1 MAVTSVSVS
10 EPTIKNY
17 TGTGSTIKKTNVDIT
32 GTYLKQETIDTLKE
46 YDEESQIKPLST
58 RIATNALQQ
67 QDLTAITTLISQFKT
82 SYADIASETSFLKRK
97 TSIAGSNSVSASIE
111 DGVAEQN
118 IRMSVMQLAQ
128 SDSYQTKGFS
138 SRSDVVFSGLSGDT
152 TFSLEL
158 GGKSYDITVN
168 NTTTLEDLSQK
179 ITDATNGDVSVRIL
193 NVGGENPYSMVFQS
207 KNTGKDNAIRF
218 KMADSTNTTSQDT
231 TKADEL
237 FKNLGFKTNKVG
249 DDGSFTLE
257 ADDSDSKNSGK
268 KLTSAQDAEFTFNG
282 VSMTR
287 STNIIDDIITGA
299 TFTLNN
305 VDDKNTSG
313 EYKDTVI
320 SVTKDTESLVKTM
333 QNMVQAYN
341 TLKSNLDTA
350 TSYDSESKAA
360 GSLNGVSEITSI
372 KRQINSVITS
382 TDKNGKS
389 LMDFGF
395 SFTDK
400 GVLSL
405 DTKELESAISGDYE
419 NFKKFFSSNTSYE
432 NAAFYS
438 SGSITSGSSTWEGK
452 IKINDKEFDLA
463 KIDKKITG
471 DATSGATTS
480 SQNTDKTKQAT
491 ELVKQINDA
500 NIGVNASLD
509 DSGRLIL
516 KGVNDKTLKIEA
528 GDNDNNALS
537 ALSALGLSAGEKTG
551 IKSVN
556 EGFFSKM
563 NSLMDNLIN
572 SKNGSLT
579 NFATELKDKN
589 KLLTEQKE
597 RTQNS
602 IDKKYEQ
609 MTTTFISY
617 ASSIAK
623 MTNSFSALQSMIDA
637 QSKSDS

>member
-1 MAVTSVSVS
+1 MAVSSVSVS

-32 GTYLKQETIDTLKE
+32 GTYLKQQTIDTLKQ
-46 YDEESQIKPLST
+46 YDEESQIKPLTT

-97 TSIAGSNSVSASIE
+97 TSIAGSNSVSANIE
-111 DGVAEQN
+111 DGVAEQT

-138 SRSDVVFSGLSGDT
+138 SRSDVVFEKLDKDT
-152 TFSLEL
+152 TFSLQV
-158 GGKSYDITVN
+158 GDKSYDITVN
-168 NTTTLEDLSQK
+168 NTTTLDELSQK
-179 ITDATNGDVSVRIL
+179 ITDATDGKISVKIL
-193 NVGGENPYSMVFQS
+193 NVGGENPYSMVFQT
-207 KNTGKDNAIRF
+207 KDTGKDNAIKF
-218 KMADSTNTTSQDT
+218 KMAGDVNTNSLFKDLGFTTTQPDDKGVFT
-231 TKADEL
+231 LKADT
-237 FKNLGFKTNKVG
+237 GTN
-249 DDGSFTLE
+249 
-257 ADDSDSKNSGK
+257 AGK
-268 KLTSAQDAEFTFNG
+268 KLANAQDAEFTFNG
-282 VSMTR
+282 VNMTR
-287 STNIIDDIITGA
+287 SKNTIDDIITGA

-305 VDDKNTSG
+305 VDDKTTSG

-320 SVTKDTESLVKTM
+320 SISKDTASLVKTM
-333 QNMVQAYN
+333 QSMVQAYN
-341 TLKSNLDTA
+341 TLKTNLDTA

-360 GSLNGVSEITSI
+360 GSLNGLSEITSI
-372 KRQINSVITS
+372 KRQINSIITN

-405 DTKELESAISGDYE
+405 DTKALESAISDDYE
-419 NFKKFFSSNTSYE
+419 NFKKFFSSNTTYE
-432 NAAFYS
+432 NATFYS
-438 SGSITSGSSTWEGK
+438 SGSITSSASTWKGK

-463 KIDKKITG
+463 EIDKNITG
-471 DATSGATTS
+471 NATNGATSTTP
-480 SQNTDKTKQAT
+480 NTPDKTKQAA

-500 NIGVNASLD
+500 KIGVTASLD
-509 DSGRLIL
+509 DAGKLVL

-528 GDNDNNALS
+528 GDGGDDALKT
-537 ALSALGLSAGEKTG
+537 LGLSAGSKTG
-551 IKSVN
+551 VKSVN
-556 EGFFSKM
+556 EGFFAKM
-563 NSLMDNLIN
+563 NSLMDSLIN

-589 KLLTEQKE
+589 KLLTKQKE

-609 MTTTFISY
+609 MTTTFIAY
-617 ASSIAK
+617 ASAIAK

-637 QSKSDS
+637 QSKKD

>member
-1 MAVTSVSVS
+1 MAVSSVSVS

-32 GTYLKQETIDTLKE
+32 GTYLKQQTIDTLKQ
-46 YDEESQIKPLST
+46 YDEESQIKPLTT

-97 TSIAGSNSVSASIE
+97 TSIAGSNSVSANIE
-111 DGVAEQN
+111 DGVAEQT

-138 SRSDVVFSGLSGDT
+138 SRSDVVFSNLSSDT
-152 TFSLEL
+152 KFSLQV
-158 GGKSYDITVN
+158 GDKSYDITVN
-168 NTTTLEDLSQK
+168 NKTTLDELSQK
-179 ITDATNGDVSVRIL
+179 ITDATDGKISVKIL
-193 NVGGENPYSMVFQS
+193 NVGGTNPYSMVFQT
-207 KNTGKDNAIRF
+207 KDTGKDNAIKF
-218 KMADSTNTTSQDT
+218 KMAGDVNTNS
-231 TKADEL
+231 L
-237 FKNLGFKTNKVG
+237 FKDLGFQTTNP
-249 DDGSFTLE
+249 DADGVFTLE
-257 ADDSDSKNSGK
+257 AGTGANAGK
-268 KLTSAQDAEFTFNG
+268 KLASAQDAEFTFNG
-282 VSMTR
+282 VNMTR
-287 STNIIDDIITGA
+287 SKNTIDDIITGA

-305 VDDKNTSG
+305 VDDKTTSG

-320 SVTKDTESLVKTM
+320 SISKDTASLVKTM
-333 QNMVQAYN
+333 QSMVQAYN

-360 GSLNGVSEITSI
+360 GSLNGLSEITSI
-372 KRQINSVITS
+372 KRQINSIITN

-405 DTKELESAISGDYE
+405 DTKALESAISDDYE
-419 NFKKFFSSNTSYE
+419 NFKKFFSSNTTYE
-432 NAAFYS
+432 NAVFYS
-438 SGSITSGSSTWEGK
+438 SGSITSGTNAWTGK

-463 KIDKKITG
+463 EIDKKIT
-471 DATSGATTS
+471 TST
-480 SQNTDKTKQAT
+480 QDKTKQAA

-500 NIGVNASLD
+500 KIGVTASLD
-509 DSGRLIL
+509 DDGKLVL

-528 GDNDNNALS
+528 GDGGDNALKT
-537 ALSALGLSAGEKTG
+537 LGLSAGSKTG
-551 IKSVN
+551 VKSVN
-556 EGFFSKM
+556 EGFFAKM
-563 NSLMDNLIN
+563 NSLIDSLIN
-572 SKNGSLT
+572 SKKGSLT
-579 NFATELKDKN
+579 NFATELKAKN
-589 KLLTEQKE
+589 KLLTAQKE

-609 MTTTFISY
+609 MTTTFINY
-617 ASSIAK
+617 ARAIAK
-623 MTNSFSALQSMIDA
+623 LTNSFSGLQGMIDA
-637 QSKSDS
+637 QSKKD

>member
-1 MAVTSVSVS
+1 MAVSSVSVS

-32 GTYLKQETIDTLKE
+32 GTYLKQETIDTLKK
-46 YDEESQIKPLST
+46 YDEESQIKPLTT

-97 TSIAGSNSVSASIE
+97 TSIAGSNSVSANIE
-111 DGVAEQN
+111 DGVAEQT

-138 SRSDVVFSGLSGDT
+138 SRSDVVFSNLKSDT
-152 TFSLEL
+152 KFSLQV
-158 GGKSYDITVN
+158 GDKSYDITVN
-168 NTTTLEDLSQK
+168 NKTTLDELSQK
-179 ITDATNGDVSVRIL
+179 ITDATDGKISVKIL
-193 NVGGENPYSMVFQS
+193 NVGGTNPYSMVFQT
-207 KNTGKDNAIRF
+207 KDTGKDNAIKF
-218 KMADSTNTTSQDT
+218 KMAGNVNDNSLFKDLGFDT
-231 TKADEL
+231 T
-237 FKNLGFKTNKVG
+237 TP
-249 DDGSFTLE
+249 DDKGVFTLE
-257 ADDSDSKNSGK
+257 AGTGTNAGK
-268 KLTSAQDAEFTFNG
+268 KLASAQNAEFTFNG
-282 VSMTR
+282 VNMTR
-287 STNIIDDIITGA
+287 SKNTIDDIITGA

-305 VDDKNTSG
+305 VDDKTTSG

-320 SVTKDTESLVKTM
+320 SISKDTASLVKTM
-333 QNMVQAYN
+333 QSMVQAYN
-341 TLKSNLDTA
+341 TLKTNLDTA

-360 GSLNGVSEITSI
+360 GSLNGLSEITSI
-372 KRQINSVITS
+372 KRQINSIITN

-405 DTKELESAISGDYE
+405 DTKALESAISDDYE
-419 NFKKFFSSNTSYE
+419 NFKKFFSSNTTYE
-432 NAAFYS
+432 NAVFYS
-438 SGSITSGSSTWEGK
+438 SGSITSGTKAWTGK

-463 KIDKKITG
+463 EIDKSITG
-471 DATSGATTS
+471 NATSTNPST
-480 SQNTDKTKQAT
+480 QNTDKTKQAA

-500 NIGVNASLD
+500 KIGVTASLD
-509 DSGRLIL
+509 DDGKLVL

-528 GDNDNNALS
+528 GDDGDKALK
-537 ALSALGLSAGEKTG
+537 ALGLSAGSKTG
-551 IKSVN
+551 VKSVN
-556 EGFFSKM
+556 EGFFAKM
-563 NSLMDNLIN
+563 NSLIDSLIN
-572 SKNGSLT
+572 SKKGSLT

-589 KLLTEQKE
+589 KLLTKQKE

-609 MTTTFISY
+609 MTTTFIAY
-617 ASSIAK
+617 ASAIAK
-623 MTNSFSALQSMIDA
+623 MTNSFSALQSIIDA
-637 QSKSDS
+637 QSKKE

>member
-1 MAVTSVSVS
+1 MAVSSVSVS

-32 GTYLKQETIDTLKE
+32 GTYLKQETIDTLKQ
-46 YDEESQIKPLST
+46 YDEESQIKPLTT

-97 TSIAGSNSVSASIE
+97 TSIAGSNSVSANIE
-111 DGVAEQN
+111 DGVAEQT

-138 SRSDVVFSGLSGDT
+138 SRSDVVFSNLSSNT
-152 TFSLEL
+152 KFSLQV
-158 GGKSYDITVN
+158 GDKSYDITVN
-168 NTTTLEDLSQK
+168 NKTTLDELSQK
-179 ITDATNGDVSVRIL
+179 ITDATDGKISVKIL
-193 NVGGENPYSMVFQS
+193 NVGGANPYSMVFQT
-207 KNTGKDNAIRF
+207 KDTGKDNAIKF
-218 KMADSTNTTSQDT
+218 KMAGNVNDNSLFKDLGFNTT
-231 TKADEL
+231 KP
-237 FKNLGFKTNKVG
+237 
-249 DDGSFTLE
+249 DDKGVFTLE
-257 ADDSDSKNSGK
+257 AGTGANSGK
-268 KLTSAQDAEFTFNG
+268 KLASAQNAEFTFNG
-282 VSMTR
+282 VNMTR
-287 STNIIDDIITGA
+287 SKNTIDDIITGA

-305 VDDKNTSG
+305 VDDKTTSG

-320 SVTKDTESLVKTM
+320 SISKDTASLVKTM
-333 QNMVQAYN
+333 QSMVQAYN

-360 GSLNGVSEITSI
+360 GSLNGLSEITSI
-372 KRQINSVITS
+372 KRQINSIITN

-405 DTKELESAISGDYE
+405 DTKALESAISDDYE
-419 NFKKFFSSNTSYE
+419 NFKKFFSSNTTYE
-432 NAAFYS
+432 NAVFYS
-438 SGSITSGSSTWEGK
+438 SGSITSSTNAWTGK

-463 KIDKKITG
+463 EIDKKIT
-471 DATSGATTS
+471 STTPS
-480 SQNTDKTKQAT
+480 TQDKTKQAA

-500 NIGVNASLD
+500 KIGVTASLD
-509 DSGRLIL
+509 DAGKLVL

-528 GDNDNNALS
+528 GDGGEAALK
-537 ALSALGLSAGEKTG
+537 ALGLSAGSKTG
-551 IKSVN
+551 VKSVN
-556 EGFFSKM
+556 EGFFAKM
-563 NSLMDNLIN
+563 NSLIDSLIN
-572 SKNGSLT
+572 SKKGSLT
-579 NFATELKDKN
+579 NFATELKAKN
-589 KLLTEQKE
+589 KLLTAQKE

-609 MTTTFISY
+609 MTTTFINY
-617 ASSIAK
+617 ARAIAK
-623 MTNSFSALQSMIDA
+623 LTNSFSGLQGMIDA
-637 QSKSDS
+637 QSKKD

>member
-1 MAVTSVSVS
+1 MAVSSVSVS

-32 GTYLKQETIDTLKE
+32 GTYLKQETIDTLKQ
-46 YDEESQIKPLST
+46 YDEESQIKPLTT

-97 TSIAGSNSVSASIE
+97 TSIAGSNSVSANIE
-111 DGVAEQN
+111 DGVAEQT

-138 SRSDVVFSGLSGDT
+138 SRSDVVFSSLKSDT
-152 TFSLEL
+152 DAKFSLQV
-158 GGKSYDITVN
+158 GDKSYDITVN
-168 NTTTLEDLSQK
+168 NTTTLDELSQK
-179 ITDATNGDVSVRIL
+179 ITDATDGKISVKIL
-193 NVGGENPYSMVFQS
+193 NVGGANPYSMVFQT
-207 KNTGKDNAIRF
+207 KDTGKDNAIKF
-218 KMADSTNTTSQDT
+218 KMAGNVNENSLFKDLGFNTTAPD
-231 TKADEL
+231 ADN
-237 FKNLGFKTNKVG
+237 F
-249 DDGSFTLE
+249 FTLE
-257 ADDSDSKNSGK
+257 AGTDANAGK
-268 KLTSAQDAEFTFNG
+268 KLASAQNAEFTFNG
-282 VSMTR
+282 VNMTR
-287 STNIIDDIITGA
+287 SKNTIDDIITGA

-305 VDDKNTSG
+305 VDDKTTSG

-320 SVTKDTESLVKTM
+320 SISKDTASLVKTM
-333 QNMVQAYN
+333 QSMVQAYN
-341 TLKSNLDTA
+341 TLKTNLDTA

-360 GSLNGVSEITSI
+360 GSLNGLSEITSI
-372 KRQINSVITS
+372 KRQINSIITN

-405 DTKELESAISGDYE
+405 DTKALESAISDDYE
-419 NFKKFFSSNTSYE
+419 NFKKFFSSNTTYE
-432 NAAFYS
+432 NATFYS
-438 SGSITSGSSTWEGK
+438 SGSITSGTSTWTGK

-463 KIDKKITG
+463 EIDKKITG
-471 DATSGATTS
+471 NATNGATSTTPS
-480 SQNTDKTKQAT
+480 MQDKTKQAA

-500 NIGVNASLD
+500 KIGVTASLD
-509 DSGRLIL
+509 DDGKLVL

-528 GDNDNNALS
+528 GDGGDEALK
-537 ALSALGLSAGEKTG
+537 ALGLSAGSKTG

-556 EGFFSKM
+556 EGFFAKM
-563 NSLMDNLIN
+563 NSLMDSLIN

-589 KLLTEQKE
+589 KLLTKQKE

-609 MTTTFISY
+609 MTTTFIAY
-617 ASSIAK
+617 ASAIAK

-637 QSKSDS
+637 QSKKD

>member
-1 MAVTSVSVS
+1 MAVSSVSVS

-32 GTYLKQETIDTLKE
+32 GTYLKQQTIDTLKQ
-46 YDEESQIKPLST
+46 YDEESQIKPLTT

-97 TSIAGSNSVSASIE
+97 TSIAGSNSVSANIE
-111 DGVAEQN
+111 DGVAEQT

-138 SRSDVVFSGLSGDT
+138 SRSDVVFEKLDKDT
-152 TFSLEL
+152 TFSLQV
-158 GGKSYDITVN
+158 GDKSYDITVN
-168 NTTTLEDLSQK
+168 NKTTLDELSQK
-179 ITDATNGDVSVRIL
+179 ITDATDGKISVKIL
-193 NVGGENPYSMVFQS
+193 NVGGTNPYSMVFQT
-207 KNTGKDNAIRF
+207 KDTGKDNAIKF
-218 KMADSTNTTSQDT
+218 KMAGDVNTNS
-231 TKADEL
+231 L
-237 FKNLGFKTNKVG
+237 FKDLGFQTTNP
-249 DDGSFTLE
+249 DADGVFTLE
-257 ADDSDSKNSGK
+257 AGTGANSGK
-268 KLTSAQDAEFTFNG
+268 KLANAQDAEFTFNG
-282 VSMTR
+282 VNMTR
-287 STNIIDDIITGA
+287 SKNTIDDIITGA

-305 VDDKNTSG
+305 VDDKTTSG

-320 SVTKDTESLVKTM
+320 SISKDTASLVKTM
-333 QNMVQAYN
+333 QSMVQAYN
-341 TLKSNLDTA
+341 TLKTNLDTA

-360 GSLNGVSEITSI
+360 GSLNGLSEITSI
-372 KRQINSVITS
+372 KRQINSIITN

-405 DTKELESAISGDYE
+405 DTKALESAISDDYE
-419 NFKKFFSSNTSYE
+419 NFKKFFSSNTTYE
-432 NAAFYS
+432 NAVFYS
-438 SGSITSGSSTWEGK
+438 SGSITSSASTWTGK

-463 KIDKKITG
+463 EIDKKITPS
-471 DATSGATTS
+471 T
-480 SQNTDKTKQAT
+480 QDKTKQAA

-500 NIGVNASLD
+500 KIGVTASLD
-509 DSGRLIL
+509 DAGKLVL

-528 GDNDNNALS
+528 GDGGDQALTT
-537 ALSALGLSAGEKTG
+537 LGLSAGSKTG
-551 IKSVN
+551 VKSVN
-556 EGFFSKM
+556 EGFFAKM
-563 NSLMDNLIN
+563 NSLMDSLIN

-589 KLLTEQKE
+589 KLLTKQKE

-609 MTTTFISY
+609 MTTTFIAY
-617 ASSIAK
+617 ASAIAK

-637 QSKSDS
+637 QSKKD

>member
-1 MAVTSVSVS
+1 MAVSSVSVS

-32 GTYLKQETIDTLKE
+32 GTYLKQETIDTLKQ
-46 YDEESQIKPLST
+46 YDEESQIKPLTT

-97 TSIAGSNSVSASIE
+97 TSIAGSNSVSANIE
-111 DGVAEQN
+111 DGVAEQT

-138 SRSDVVFSGLSGDT
+138 SRSDVVFSNLSSDT
-152 TFSLEL
+152 KFSLQV
-158 GGKSYDITVN
+158 GDKSYDITVN
-168 NTTTLEDLSQK
+168 NKTTLDELSQK
-179 ITDATNGDVSVRIL
+179 ITDATDGKISVKIL
-193 NVGGENPYSMVFQS
+193 NVGGTNPYSMVFQT
-207 KNTGKDNAIRF
+207 KDTGKDNAIKF
-218 KMADSTNTTSQDT
+218 KMEGNVNDNSLFKDLGFDT
-231 TKADEL
+231 T
-237 FKNLGFKTNKVG
+237 TP
-249 DDGSFTLE
+249 DDKGVFTLK
-257 ADDSDSKNSGK
+257 AGTGTNAGK
-268 KLTSAQDAEFTFNG
+268 KLANAQDAEFTFNG
-282 VSMTR
+282 VNMTR
-287 STNIIDDIITGA
+287 SKNTIDDIITGA

-305 VDDKNTSG
+305 VDDKTTSG

-320 SVTKDTESLVKTM
+320 SISKDTASLVKTM
-333 QNMVQAYN
+333 QSMVQAYN
-341 TLKSNLDTA
+341 TLKTNLDTA

-360 GSLNGVSEITSI
+360 GSLNGLSEITSI
-372 KRQINSVITS
+372 KRQINSIITN

-405 DTKELESAISGDYE
+405 DTKALESAISDDYE
-419 NFKKFFSSNTSYE
+419 NFKKFFSSNTTYE
-432 NAAFYS
+432 NAVFYS
-438 SGSITSGSSTWEGK
+438 SGSITSGTNAWTGK

-463 KIDKKITG
+463 EIDKSITG
-471 DATSGATTS
+471 NATSTNPST
-480 SQNTDKTKQAT
+480 QNTDKTKQAA

-500 NIGVNASLD
+500 KIGVTASLD
-509 DSGRLIL
+509 DAGKLVL

-528 GDNDNNALS
+528 GDGGDKALKT
-537 ALSALGLSAGEKTG
+537 LGLSAGSKTG
-551 IKSVN
+551 VKSVN
-556 EGFFSKM
+556 EGFFAKM
-563 NSLMDNLIN
+563 NSLMDSLIN

-589 KLLTEQKE
+589 KLLTKQKE

-609 MTTTFISY
+609 MTRTFIAY
-617 ASSIAK
+617 ASAIAK
-623 MTNSFSALQSMIDA
+623 LTNSFSGLQGMIDA
-637 QSKSDS
+637 QSKKD

>member
-1 MAVTSVSVS
+1 MAVSSVSVS

-32 GTYLKQETIDTLKE
+32 GTYLKQETIDTLKQ
-46 YDEESQIKPLST
+46 YDEESQIKPLTT

-97 TSIAGSNSVSASIE
+97 TSIAGSNSVSANIE
-111 DGVAEQN
+111 DGVAEQT

-138 SRSDVVFSGLSGDT
+138 SRSDVVFEKLDKDT
-152 TFSLEL
+152 TFSLQV
-158 GGKSYDITVN
+158 GDKSYDITVN
-168 NTTTLEDLSQK
+168 NTTTLDELSQK
-179 ITDATNGDVSVRIL
+179 ITDATDGKISVKIL
-193 NVGGENPYSMVFQS
+193 NVGGENPYSMVFQT
-207 KNTGKDNAIRF
+207 KDTGKDNAIKF
-218 KMADSTNTTSQDT
+218 KMAGDVNTNG
-231 TKADEL
+231 L
-237 FKNLGFKTNKVG
+237 FKDLGFQTTNP
-249 DDGSFTLE
+249 DADGVFTLK
-257 ADDSDSKNSGK
+257 AGTGTNAGK
-268 KLTSAQDAEFTFNG
+268 KLANAQDAEFTFNG
-282 VSMTR
+282 VNMTR
-287 STNIIDDIITGA
+287 SKNTIDDIITGA

-305 VDDKNTSG
+305 VDDKTTSG

-320 SVTKDTESLVKTM
+320 SISKDTASLVKTM
-333 QNMVQAYN
+333 QSMVQAYN
-341 TLKSNLDTA
+341 TLKTNLDTA

-360 GSLNGVSEITSI
+360 GSLNGLSEITSI
-372 KRQINSVITS
+372 KRQINSIITN

-405 DTKELESAISGDYE
+405 DTKALESAISDDYE
-419 NFKKFFSSNTSYE
+419 NFKKFFSSNTTYE
-432 NAAFYS
+432 NATFYS
-438 SGSITSGSSTWEGK
+438 SGSITSSASTWKGK

-463 KIDKKITG
+463 EIDKSITG
-471 DATSGATTS
+471 NATSTTPS
-480 SQNTDKTKQAT
+480 TQDKTKQAA

-500 NIGVNASLD
+500 KIGVTASLD
-509 DSGRLIL
+509 DAGKLVL

-528 GDNDNNALS
+528 GDGSDDALKTLRLNAGS
-537 ALSALGLSAGEKTG
+537 KTG
-551 IKSVN
+551 VKSVN
-556 EGFFSKM
+556 EGFFAKM
-563 NSLMDNLIN
+563 NSLIDSLIN
-572 SKNGSLT
+572 SKKGSLT

-589 KLLTEQKE
+589 KLLTKQKE

-609 MTTTFISY
+609 MTRTFIAY
-617 ASSIAK
+617 ASAIAK
-623 MTNSFSALQSMIDA
+623 LTNSFSGLQGMIDA
-637 QSKSDS
+637 QSKKE

>member
-1 MAVTSVSVS
+1 MAVSSVSVS

-32 GTYLKQETIDTLKE
+32 GTYLKQETIDTLKQ
-46 YDEESQIKPLST
+46 YDEESQIKPLTT

-97 TSIAGSNSVSASIE
+97 TSIAGSNSVSANIE
-111 DGVAEQN
+111 DGVAEQT

-138 SRSDVVFSGLSGDT
+138 SRSDVVFEKLDKDT
-152 TFSLEL
+152 TFSLQV
-158 GGKSYDITVN
+158 GDKSYDITVN
-168 NTTTLEDLSQK
+168 NTTTLDELSQK
-179 ITDATNGDVSVRIL
+179 ITDATDGKISVKIL
-193 NVGGENPYSMVFQS
+193 NVGGENPYSMVFQT
-207 KNTGKDNAIRF
+207 KDTGKDNAIKF
-218 KMADSTNTTSQDT
+218 KMEGNVNDNS
-231 TKADEL
+231 L
-237 FKNLGFKTNKVG
+237 FKDLGFQTTNP
-249 DDGSFTLE
+249 DADGVFTLE
-257 ADDSDSKNSGK
+257 AGTGANSGK
-268 KLTSAQDAEFTFNG
+268 KLANAQDAEFTFNG
-282 VSMTR
+282 VNMTR
-287 STNIIDDIITGA
+287 SKNTIDDIITGA

-305 VDDKNTSG
+305 VDDKTTSG

-320 SVTKDTESLVKTM
+320 SISKDTASLVKTM
-333 QNMVQAYN
+333 QSMVQAYN
-341 TLKSNLDTA
+341 TLKTNLDTA

-360 GSLNGVSEITSI
+360 GSLNGLSEITSI
-372 KRQINSVITS
+372 KRQINSIITN

-405 DTKELESAISGDYE
+405 DTKALESAISDDYE
-419 NFKKFFSSNTSYE
+419 NFKKFFSSNTTYE
-432 NAAFYS
+432 NAVFYS
-438 SGSITSGSSTWEGK
+438 SRSITSSASTWKGK

-463 KIDKKITG
+463 EIDKSITG
-471 DATSGATTS
+471 NATSTNPST
-480 SQNTDKTKQAT
+480 QNTDKTKQAA

-500 NIGVNASLD
+500 KIGVTASLD
-509 DSGRLIL
+509 DAGKLVL

-528 GDNDNNALS
+528 GDGGNQALTT
-537 ALSALGLSAGEKTG
+537 LGLSAGSKTG

-556 EGFFSKM
+556 EGFFAKM
-563 NSLMDNLIN
+563 NSLMDSLIN

-589 KLLTEQKE
+589 KLLTTQKE

-609 MTTTFISY
+609 MTTTFIAY
-617 ASSIAK
+617 ASAIAK

-637 QSKSDS
+637 QSKKD

>member
-1 MAVTSVSVS
+1 MAVSSVSVS

-32 GTYLKQETIDTLKE
+32 GTYLKQETIDTLKQ
-46 YDEESQIKPLST
+46 YDEESQIKPLTT

-97 TSIAGSNSVSASIE
+97 TSIAGSNSVSANIE
-111 DGVAEQN
+111 DGVAEQT

-138 SRSDVVFSGLSGDT
+138 SRSDVVFSNLKSDT
-152 TFSLEL
+152 KFSLQV
-158 GGKSYDITVN
+158 GDKSYDITVN
-168 NTTTLEDLSQK
+168 NKTTLDELSQK
-179 ITDATNGDVSVRIL
+179 ITDATDGKISVKIL
-193 NVGGENPYSMVFQS
+193 NVGGTNPYSMVFQT
-207 KNTGKDNAIRF
+207 KDTGKDNAIKF
-218 KMADSTNTTSQDT
+218 KMEGNVNDNSLFKDLGFDT
-231 TKADEL
+231 T
-237 FKNLGFKTNKVG
+237 TP
-249 DDGSFTLE
+249 DDKGVFTLK
-257 ADDSDSKNSGK
+257 AGTGTNAGK
-268 KLTSAQDAEFTFNG
+268 KLANAQDAEFTFNG
-282 VSMTR
+282 VNMTR
-287 STNIIDDIITGA
+287 SKNTIDDIITGA

-305 VDDKNTSG
+305 IDDKTTSG

-320 SVTKDTESLVKTM
+320 SISKDTASLVKTM
-333 QNMVQAYN
+333 QSMVQAYN
-341 TLKSNLDTA
+341 TLKTNLDTA

-360 GSLNGVSEITSI
+360 GSLNGLSEITSI
-372 KRQINSVITS
+372 KRQINSIITN

-405 DTKELESAISGDYE
+405 DTKALESAISDDYE
-419 NFKKFFSSNTSYE
+419 NFKKFFSSNTTYE
-432 NAAFYS
+432 NAVFYS
-438 SGSITSGSSTWEGK
+438 SGSITSSTSTWQGK

-463 KIDKKITG
+463 EIDKKITPS
-471 DATSGATTS
+471 T
-480 SQNTDKTKQAT
+480 QDKTKQAA

-500 NIGVNASLD
+500 KIGVTASLD
-509 DSGRLIL
+509 DAGKLVL

-528 GDNDNNALS
+528 GDGGDEALKT
-537 ALSALGLSAGEKTG
+537 LGLSAGSKTG
-551 IKSVN
+551 VKSVN
-556 EGFFSKM
+556 EGFFAKM
-563 NSLMDNLIN
+563 NSLIDSLIN
-572 SKNGSLT
+572 SKKGSLT

-589 KLLTEQKE
+589 KLLTKQKE

-609 MTTTFISY
+609 MTTTFIAY
-617 ASSIAK
+617 ASAIAK
-623 MTNSFSALQSMIDA
+623 MTNSFSALQSIIDA
-637 QSKSDS
+637 QSKKE

>member
-1 MAVTSVSVS
+1 MAVSNVSVS

-32 GTYLKQETIDTLKE
+32 GTYLKQETIDTLKK
-46 YDEESQIKPLST
+46 YDEESQIKPLTT

-97 TSIAGSNSVSASIE
+97 TSIAGSNSVSANIE
-111 DGVAEQN
+111 DGVAEQT

-138 SRSDVVFSGLSGDT
+138 SRSDVVFSNLSSDT
-152 TFSLEL
+152 KFSLQV
-158 GGKSYDITVN
+158 GDKSYDITVN
-168 NTTTLEDLSQK
+168 NKTTLDELSQK
-179 ITDATNGDVSVRIL
+179 ITDATDGKISVKIL
-193 NVGGENPYSMVFQS
+193 NVGGANPYSMVFQT
-207 KNTGKDNAIRF
+207 KDTGKDNAIKF
-218 KMADSTNTTSQDT
+218 KMAGDVNTNG
-231 TKADEL
+231 L
-237 FKNLGFKTNKVG
+237 FKDLGFQTTTP
-249 DDGSFTLE
+249 DADGVFTLE
-257 ADDSDSKNSGK
+257 AGTGTNAGK
-268 KLTSAQDAEFTFNG
+268 KLANAQDAEFTFNG
-282 VSMTR
+282 VNMTR
-287 STNIIDDIITGA
+287 SKNTIDDIITGA

-305 VDDKNTSG
+305 VDDKTTSG

-320 SVTKDTESLVKTM
+320 SISKDTASLVKTM
-333 QNMVQAYN
+333 QSMVQAYN
-341 TLKSNLDTA
+341 TLKTNLDTA

-360 GSLNGVSEITSI
+360 GSLNGLSEITSI
-372 KRQINSVITS
+372 KRQINSIITN

-405 DTKELESAISGDYE
+405 DTKALESAISDDYE
-419 NFKKFFSSNTSYE
+419 NFKKFFSSNTTYE
-432 NAAFYS
+432 NAVFYS
-438 SGSITSGSSTWEGK
+438 SGSITSSASTWKGK

-463 KIDKKITG
+463 EIDKQIT
-471 DATSGATTS
+471 STTS
-480 SQNTDKTKQAT
+480 STQDKTKQAA

-500 NIGVNASLD
+500 KIGVTASLD
-509 DSGRLIL
+509 DDGKLVL

-528 GDNDNNALS
+528 GDGGDEALK
-537 ALSALGLSAGEKTG
+537 ALGLSAGSKTG
-551 IKSVN
+551 TKSVN
-556 EGFFSKM
+556 EGFFAKM
-563 NSLMDNLIN
+563 NSLMDSLIN
-572 SKNGSLT
+572 SKKGSLT

-589 KLLTEQKE
+589 KLLTKQKE

-609 MTTTFISY
+609 MTRTFIAY
-617 ASSIAK
+617 ASAIAK
-623 MTNSFSALQSMIDA
+623 LTNSFSGLQGMIDA
-637 QSKSDS
+637 QSKKE

>member
-1 MAVTSVSVS
+1 MAVSSVSVS

-32 GTYLKQETIDTLKE
+32 GTYLKQETIDTLKQ
-46 YDEESQIKPLST
+46 YDEESQIKPLTT

-97 TSIAGSNSVSASIE
+97 TSIAGSNSVSANIE
-111 DGVAEQN
+111 DGVAEQT

-138 SRSDVVFSGLSGDT
+138 SRSDVVFSNLKSDT
-152 TFSLEL
+152 KFSLQV
-158 GGKSYDITVN
+158 GDKSYDITVN
-168 NTTTLEDLSQK
+168 NKTTLDELSQK
-179 ITDATNGDVSVRIL
+179 ITDATDGKISVKIL
-193 NVGGENPYSMVFQS
+193 NVGGTNPYSMVFQT
-207 KNTGKDNAIRF
+207 KDTGKDNAIKF
-218 KMADSTNTTSQDT
+218 KMEGNVNDNSLFKDLGFDT
-231 TKADEL
+231 T
-237 FKNLGFKTNKVG
+237 TP
-249 DDGSFTLE
+249 DDKGVFTLK
-257 ADDSDSKNSGK
+257 AGTGTNAGK
-268 KLTSAQDAEFTFNG
+268 KLANAQDAEFTFNG
-282 VSMTR
+282 VNMTR
-287 STNIIDDIITGA
+287 SKNTIDDIITGA

-305 VDDKNTSG
+305 IDDKTTSG

-320 SVTKDTESLVKTM
+320 SISKDTASLVKTM
-333 QNMVQAYN
+333 QSMVQAYN
-341 TLKSNLDTA
+341 TLKTNLDTA

-360 GSLNGVSEITSI
+360 GSLNGLSEITSI
-372 KRQINSVITS
+372 KRQINSIITN

-405 DTKELESAISGDYE
+405 DTKALESAISDDYE
-419 NFKKFFSSNTSYE
+419 NFKKFFSSNTTYE
-432 NAAFYS
+432 NAVFYS
-438 SGSITSGSSTWEGK
+438 SGSITSSTSTWQGK

-463 KIDKKITG
+463 EIDKKITPS
-471 DATSGATTS
+471 T
-480 SQNTDKTKQAT
+480 QDKTKQAA

-500 NIGVNASLD
+500 KIGVTASLD
-509 DSGRLIL
+509 DAGKLVL

-528 GDNDNNALS
+528 GDGGNEALKT
-537 ALSALGLSAGEKTG
+537 LGLSAGSKTG
-551 IKSVN
+551 VKSVN
-556 EGFFSKM
+556 EGFFAKM
-563 NSLMDNLIN
+563 NSLIDSLIN
-572 SKNGSLT
+572 SKKGSLT

-589 KLLTEQKE
+589 KLLTKQKE

-617 ASSIAK
+617 ASAIAK
-623 MTNSFSALQSMIDA
+623 MTNSFSALQSIIDA
-637 QSKSDS
+637 QSKKE

>member
-1 MAVTSVSVS
+1 MAVSSVSVS

-32 GTYLKQETIDTLKE
+32 GTYLKQQTIDTLKQ
-46 YDEESQIKPLST
+46 YDEESQIKPLTT

-97 TSIAGSNSVSASIE
+97 TSIAGSNSVSANIE
-111 DGVAEQN
+111 DGVAEQT

-138 SRSDVVFSGLSGDT
+138 SRSDVVFSNLSSDT
-152 TFSLEL
+152 KFSLQV
-158 GGKSYDITVN
+158 GDKSYDITVN
-168 NTTTLEDLSQK
+168 NKTTLDELSQK
-179 ITDATNGDVSVRIL
+179 ITDATDGKISVKIL
-193 NVGGENPYSMVFQS
+193 NVGGANPYSMVFQT
-207 KNTGKDNAIRF
+207 KDTGKDNAIKF
-218 KMADSTNTTSQDT
+218 KMAGNVNGNSLFKDLGFTT
-231 TKADEL
+231 TKP
-237 FKNLGFKTNKVG
+237 
-249 DDGSFTLE
+249 DDKGVFTLE
-257 ADDSDSKNSGK
+257 AGTGANSGK
-268 KLTSAQDAEFTFNG
+268 KLANAQDAEFTFNG
-282 VSMTR
+282 VNMTR
-287 STNIIDDIITGA
+287 SKNTIDDIITGA

-305 VDDKNTSG
+305 VDDKTTSG

-320 SVTKDTESLVKTM
+320 SISKDTASLVKTM
-333 QNMVQAYN
+333 QSMVQAYN

-360 GSLNGVSEITSI
+360 GSLNGLSEITSI
-372 KRQINSVITS
+372 KRQINSIITN

-405 DTKELESAISGDYE
+405 DTKALESAISDDYE
-419 NFKKFFSSNTSYE
+419 NFKKFFSSNTTYE
-432 NAAFYS
+432 NAVFYS
-438 SGSITSGSSTWEGK
+438 SGSITSGTNAWTGK

-463 KIDKKITG
+463 EIDKKITPS
-471 DATSGATTS
+471 T
-480 SQNTDKTKQAT
+480 QDKTKQAA

-500 NIGVNASLD
+500 KIGVTASLD
-509 DSGRLIL
+509 DDGKLVL

-528 GDNDNNALS
+528 GDGGDNALKTT
-537 ALSALGLSAGEKTG
+537 LGLSAGSKTG
-551 IKSVN
+551 VKSVN
-556 EGFFSKM
+556 EGFFAKM
-563 NSLMDNLIN
+563 NSLIDSLIN
-572 SKNGSLT
+572 SKKGSLT
-579 NFATELKDKN
+579 NFATELKAKN
-589 KLLTEQKE
+589 KLLTAQKE

-609 MTTTFISY
+609 MTTTFINY
-617 ASSIAK
+617 ARAIAK
-623 MTNSFSALQSMIDA
+623 LTNSFSGLQGMIDA
-637 QSKSDS
+637 QSKKD

>member
-1 MAVTSVSVS
+1 MAVSSVSVS

-32 GTYLKQETIDTLKE
+32 GTYLKQQTIDTLKQ
-46 YDEESQIKPLST
+46 YDEESQIKPLTT

-97 TSIAGSNSVSASIE
+97 TSIAGSNSVSANIE
-111 DGVAEQN
+111 DGVAEQT

-138 SRSDVVFSGLSGDT
+138 SRSDVVFSNLSSDT
-152 TFSLEL
+152 KFSLQV
-158 GGKSYDITVN
+158 GDKSYDITVN
-168 NTTTLEDLSQK
+168 NKTTLDELSQK
-179 ITDATNGDVSVRIL
+179 ITDATDGKISVKIL
-193 NVGGENPYSMVFQS
+193 NVGGTNPYSMVFQT
-207 KNTGKDNAIRF
+207 KDTGKDNAIKF
-218 KMADSTNTTSQDT
+218 KMEGNVNDNS
-231 TKADEL
+231 L
-237 FKNLGFKTNKVG
+237 FKDLGFQTTNP
-249 DDGSFTLE
+249 DADGVFTLE
-257 ADDSDSKNSGK
+257 AGTGTNAGK
-268 KLTSAQDAEFTFNG
+268 KLANAQDAEFTFNG
-282 VSMTR
+282 VNMTR
-287 STNIIDDIITGA
+287 SKNTIDDIITGA

-305 VDDKNTSG
+305 VDDKTTSG

-320 SVTKDTESLVKTM
+320 SISKDTASLVKTM
-333 QNMVQAYN
+333 QSMVQAYN
-341 TLKSNLDTA
+341 TLKTNLDTA

-360 GSLNGVSEITSI
+360 GSLNGLSEITSI
-372 KRQINSVITS
+372 KRQINSIITN

-405 DTKELESAISGDYE
+405 DTKALESAISDDYE
-419 NFKKFFSSNTSYE
+419 NFKKFFSSNTTYE
-432 NAAFYS
+432 NAVFYS
-438 SGSITSGSSTWEGK
+438 SGSITSSASTWTGK

-463 KIDKKITG
+463 EIDKKITP
-471 DATSGATTS
+471 
-480 SQNTDKTKQAT
+480 NTQDKTKQAA

-500 NIGVNASLD
+500 KIGVTASLD
-509 DSGRLIL
+509 DAGKLVL

-528 GDNDNNALS
+528 GDGGDNALKT
-537 ALSALGLSAGEKTG
+537 LGLSAGSKTG
-551 IKSVN
+551 VKSVN
-556 EGFFSKM
+556 EGFFAKM
-563 NSLMDNLIN
+563 NSLIDSLIN
-572 SKNGSLT
+572 SKKGSLT

-589 KLLTEQKE
+589 KLLTKQKE

-609 MTTTFISY
+609 MTRTFIAY
-617 ASSIAK
+617 ASAIAK
-623 MTNSFSALQSMIDA
+623 LTNSFSGLQGMIDA
-637 QSKSDS
+637 QSKKE

>member
-1 MAVTSVSVS
+1 MAVSSVSVS

-32 GTYLKQETIDTLKE
+32 GTYLKQETIDTLKQ
-46 YDEESQIKPLST
+46 YDEESQIKPLTT

-97 TSIAGSNSVSASIE
+97 TSIAGSNSVSANIE
-111 DGVAEQN
+111 DGVAEQT

-138 SRSDVVFSGLSGDT
+138 SRSDVVFSNLSSET
-152 TFSLEL
+152 KFSLQV
-158 GGKSYDITVN
+158 GDKSYDITVN
-168 NTTTLEDLSQK
+168 NKTTLDELSQK
-179 ITDATNGDVSVRIL
+179 ITDATDGKISVKIL
-193 NVGGENPYSMVFQS
+193 NVGGANPYSMVFQT
-207 KNTGKDNAIRF
+207 KDTGKDNAIKF
-218 KMADSTNTTSQDT
+218 KMAGNVNENSLFKDLGFNTTAPD
-231 TKADEL
+231 ADN
-237 FKNLGFKTNKVG
+237 F
-249 DDGSFTLE
+249 FTLE
-257 ADDSDSKNSGK
+257 AGTDANAGK
-268 KLTSAQDAEFTFNG
+268 KLANAQDAEFTFNG
-282 VSMTR
+282 VNMTR
-287 STNIIDDIITGA
+287 SKNTIDDIITGA

-305 VDDKNTSG
+305 VDDKTTSG

-320 SVTKDTESLVKTM
+320 SISKDTASLVKTM
-333 QNMVQAYN
+333 QSMVQAYN
-341 TLKSNLDTA
+341 TLKTNLDTA

-360 GSLNGVSEITSI
+360 GSLNGLSEITSI
-372 KRQINSVITS
+372 KRQINSIITN

-405 DTKELESAISGDYE
+405 DTKALESAISDDYE
-419 NFKKFFSSNTSYE
+419 NFKKFFSSNTTYE
-432 NAAFYS
+432 NATFYS
-438 SGSITSGSSTWEGK
+438 SGSITNSTNAWTGK
-452 IKINDKEFDLA
+452 IKINDTEFDLA
-463 KIDKKITG
+463 EIDKKITG
-471 DATSGATTS
+471 NATSGATSTTTNP
-480 SQNTDKTKQAT
+480 QADKTKQAA

-500 NIGVNASLD
+500 KIGVTASLD
-509 DSGRLIL
+509 DAGKLVL

-528 GDNDNNALS
+528 GDGSDQALTT
-537 ALSALGLSAGEKTG
+537 LGLSAGSKTG

-556 EGFFSKM
+556 EGFFAKM
-563 NSLMDNLIN
+563 NSLMDSLIN

-589 KLLTEQKE
+589 KLLTKQKE

-609 MTTTFISY
+609 MTTTFIAY
-617 ASSIAK
+617 ASAIAK

-637 QSKSDS
+637 QSKKD

>member
-1 MAVTSVSVS
+1 MAVSSVSVS

-32 GTYLKQETIDTLKE
+32 GTYLKQETIDTLKQ
-46 YDEESQIKPLST
+46 YDEESQIKPLTT

-97 TSIAGSNSVSASIE
+97 TSIAGSNSVSANIE
-111 DGVAEQN
+111 DGVAEQT

-138 SRSDVVFSGLSGDT
+138 SRSDVVFSNLKSDT
-152 TFSLEL
+152 KFSLQV
-158 GGKSYDITVN
+158 GDKSYDITVN
-168 NTTTLEDLSQK
+168 NKTTLDELSQK
-179 ITDATNGDVSVRIL
+179 ITDATDGKISVKIL
-193 NVGGENPYSMVFQS
+193 NVGGKNPYSMVFQT
-207 KNTGKDNAIRF
+207 KDTGKDNAIKF
-218 KMADSTNTTSQDT
+218 KMEGNVNDNSLFKDLGFDT
-231 TKADEL
+231 TKP
-237 FKNLGFKTNKVG
+237 
-249 DDGSFTLE
+249 DDKGVFTLK
-257 ADDSDSKNSGK
+257 AGTDANAGK
-268 KLTSAQDAEFTFNG
+268 KLANAQDAEFTFNG
-282 VSMTR
+282 VNMTR
-287 STNIIDDIITGA
+287 SKNTIDDIITGA

-305 VDDKNTSG
+305 VDDKTTSG

-320 SVTKDTESLVKTM
+320 SISKDTASLVKTM
-333 QNMVQAYN
+333 QSMVQAYN
-341 TLKSNLDTA
+341 TLKTNLDTA

-360 GSLNGVSEITSI
+360 GSLNGLSEITSI
-372 KRQINSVITS
+372 KRQINSIITN

-405 DTKELESAISGDYE
+405 DTKALESAISDDYE
-419 NFKKFFSSNTSYE
+419 NFKKFFSSNTTYE
-432 NAAFYS
+432 NAVFYS
-438 SGSITSGSSTWEGK
+438 SGSITSGTKAWTGK

-463 KIDKKITG
+463 EIDKKIPSTPPS
-471 DATSGATTS
+471 T
-480 SQNTDKTKQAT
+480 QDKTKQAA

-500 NIGVNASLD
+500 KIGVTASLD
-509 DSGRLIL
+509 DAGKLVL

-528 GDNDNNALS
+528 GDGGDEALKT
-537 ALSALGLSAGEKTG
+537 LGLSAGSKTG
-551 IKSVN
+551 VKSVN
-556 EGFFSKM
+556 EGFFAKM
-563 NSLMDNLIN
+563 NSLIDSLIN
-572 SKNGSLT
+572 SKKGSLT

-589 KLLTEQKE
+589 KLLTKQKE

-609 MTTTFISY
+609 MTRTFIAY
-617 ASSIAK
+617 ASAIAK
-623 MTNSFSALQSMIDA
+623 LTNSFSGLQGMIDA
-637 QSKSDS
+637 QSKKE

>member
-1 MAVTSVSVS
+1 MAVSSVSVS

-32 GTYLKQETIDTLKE
+32 GTYLKQQTIDTLKQ
-46 YDEESQIKPLST
+46 YDEESQIKPLTT

-97 TSIAGSNSVSASIE
+97 TSIAGSNSVSANIE
-111 DGVAEQN
+111 DGVAEQT

-138 SRSDVVFSGLSGDT
+138 SRSDVVFSSLKSDT
-152 TFSLEL
+152 DAKFSLQV
-158 GGKSYDITVN
+158 GDKSYDITVN
-168 NTTTLEDLSQK
+168 NTTTLDELSQK
-179 ITDATNGDVSVRIL
+179 ITDATDGKISVKIL
-193 NVGGENPYSMVFQS
+193 NVGGANPYSMVFQT
-207 KNTGKDNAIRF
+207 KDTGKDNAIKF
-218 KMADSTNTTSQDT
+218 KMAGNVNENSLFKDLGFNTTAPD
-231 TKADEL
+231 AD
-237 FKNLGFKTNKVG
+237 GV
-249 DDGSFTLE
+249 FTLE
-257 ADDSDSKNSGK
+257 AGTGANAGK
-268 KLTSAQDAEFTFNG
+268 KLASAQNAEFTFNG
-282 VSMTR
+282 VNMTR
-287 STNIIDDIITGA
+287 SKNTIDDIITGA

-305 VDDKNTSG
+305 VDDKTTSG

-320 SVTKDTESLVKTM
+320 SISKDTASLVKTM
-333 QNMVQAYN
+333 QSMVQAYN
-341 TLKSNLDTA
+341 TLKTNLDTA

-360 GSLNGVSEITSI
+360 GSLNGLSEITSI
-372 KRQINSVITS
+372 KRQINSIITN

-405 DTKELESAISGDYE
+405 DTKALESAISDDYE
-419 NFKKFFSSNTSYE
+419 NFKKFFSSNTTYE
-432 NAAFYS
+432 NATFYS
-438 SGSITSGSSTWEGK
+438 SGSITSGTNAWTGK

-463 KIDKKITG
+463 EIDKKITG
-471 DATSGATTS
+471 NATSTTPS
-480 SQNTDKTKQAT
+480 TQNTDKTKQAA

-500 NIGVNASLD
+500 KIGVTASLD
-509 DSGRLIL
+509 DAGKLVL

-528 GDNDNNALS
+528 GDSGDDALK
-537 ALSALGLSAGEKTG
+537 ALGLSAGSKTG
-551 IKSVN
+551 TKSVN
-556 EGFFSKM
+556 EGFFAKM
-563 NSLMDNLIN
+563 NSLIDSLIN
-572 SKNGSLT
+572 SKKGSLT

-589 KLLTEQKE
+589 KLLTKQKE

-609 MTTTFISY
+609 MTTTFIAY
-617 ASSIAK
+617 ARAIAK
-623 MTNSFSALQSMIDA
+623 LTNSFSGLQGMIDA
-637 QSKSDS
+637 QSKKE